1 MEIVSFKC
9 SSTGVSYTIKSFTK
23 SDFEEIASSVP
34 VLAPIF
40 KVMDESSKLS
50 VTTNSKTEDEV
61 INSTSH
67 CMILFYYLKE
77 GLIEEGKELL
87 RKLQGVLKI

>member
-1 MEIVSFKC
+1 MEVVSFKC
-9 SSTGVSYTIKSFTK
+9 PSTGVSYTIKSFTK
-23 SDFEEIASSVP
+23 ADFEEIAASVP
-34 VLAPIF
+34 ILAPIY

-67 CMILFYYLKE
+67 CMLVFYYLKE

-87 RKLQGVLKI
+87 RKLQGVLKV